1 MPKGGDFMSYNID
14 GDLNVIQR
22 MIVNNKDILA
32 LLDLTGA
39 TNAEIAK
46 RIIKRSKWNDLAT
59 SDKRLCIYSVPA
71 RPTRI
76 DYLFEEL
83 IEIDVHVPATSDYK
97 ARQIIGKVVDTLNN
111 KNING
116 RYIKFKGQLGELSTM
131 DGFYCHGVRFGYF
144 SPI

>member
-1 MPKGGDFMSYNID
+1 MYNID
-14 GDLNVIQR
+14 GDLNAIQK
-22 MIVNNKDILA
+22 MIIGNKEILA
-32 LLDLTGA
+32 LLDLA
-39 TNAEIAK
+39 TATPVEVAK
-46 RIIKRSKWNDLAT
+46 KIIKKSKWDDLAT
-59 SDKRLCIYSVPA
+59 SEKRICIYSVPS

-83 IEIDVHVPATSDYK
+83 IEIDCHVPSTLDYK

-111 KNING
+111 KSING
-116 RYIKFKGQLGELSTM
+116 RYVYCKGNLGELSTA

>member
-1 MPKGGDFMSYNID
+1 MSYDID

-22 MIVNNKDILA
+22 MIINNKEILA

-71 RPTRI
+71 RPTNFNPRTREGCDGSFPVNAAKRTLISIHAPAKGATI
-76 DYLFEEL
+76 D
-83 IEIDVHVPATSDYK
+83 
-97 ARQIIGKVVDTLNN
+97 
-111 KNING
+111 
-116 RYIKFKGQLGELSTM
+116 FKISCYS
-131 DGFYCHGVRFGYF
+131 F
-144 SPI
+144 

>member
-1 MPKGGDFMSYNID
+1 MSYDID

-22 MIVNNKDILA
+22 MIINNKDILA

-71 RPTRI
+71 RPTRNSI
-76 DYLFEEL
+76 IFEEIL
-83 IEIDVHVPATSDYK
+83 EIDCHVPATSDFK

-111 KNING
+111 KSING
-116 RYIKFKGQLGELSTM
+116 RYLQAKPQLGELSTM
-131 DGFYCHGVRFGYF
+131 DGFYCHGVRFSYF
-144 SPI
+144 SPV